1 MSSFRTV
8 SRLVLAGASAL
19 CCVLA
24 PVVGLAQS
32 SSPPRLQLKQHFQAH
47 QLQGESLIQV
57 GFAPS
62 SRHFFTVA
70 SDGIAKIWTSPDQL
84 VMQFSQNPPA
94 MFFNARLEAD
104 NATLVT
110 AAYNG
115 LANLWSTHGSA
126 PRSFSPH
133 FSGVTDIAILPD
145 AHGLITTS
153 DDGFIR
159 FWSIDG
165 RLLKRIPQPGVSRH
179 LSVAP
184 HRQLVAVTQDIG
196 SVAVLTTTGRFL
208 QSFAT
213 AQGRLNDVIF
223 SPDERMLITAGFDG
237 TIKIW
242 QIDASNTPPL
252 LKRTIPA
259 QLGSGWV
266 EGLAINQSGLL
277 ASVSDDGILRLWSA
291 EGELLSNLKLSHGHL
306 LSVSFSPD
314 GHGLLAAA
322 QDGTVSSIELIQP
335 R

>member
-1 MSSFRTV
+1 MPFLQTV
-8 SRLVLAGASAL
+8 SQLALAGASAL

-32 SSPPRLQLKQHFQAH
+32 SSQPRLQLKQQFQAH
-47 QLQGESLIQV
+47 QLEGESLIQV

-70 SDGIAKIWTSPDQL
+70 SDGIAKVWTSPEQL
-84 VMQFSQNPPA
+84 QKQFSHNPPS

-115 LANLWSTHGSA
+115 FATLWSTQGSL
-126 PRSFSPH
+126 PRRFSPH
-133 FSGVTDIAILPD
+133 LSGVTDIAILP
-145 AHGLITTS
+145 AGHGLITTS

-165 RLLKRIPQPGVSRH
+165 RLLKRISQPGVSRH

-184 HRQLVAVTQDIG
+184 QRQLVVVTQDIG
-196 SVAVLTTTGRFL
+196 TIAVLTSTGRLL

-223 SPDERMLITAGFDG
+223 SPDERMLITGGFDG

-242 QIDASNTPPL
+242 QIDAPNLPPF
-252 LKRTIPA
+252 LKYTIPA
-259 QLGSGWV
+259 QPGSGWV
-266 EGLAINQSGLL
+266 EGVAINKSGLL
-277 ASVSDDGILRLWSA
+277 ASVSDDGFLRLWSA

-314 GHGLLAAA
+314 GHGLLVAA

-335 R
+335 

>member
-1 MSSFRTV
+1 MSSLRTV

-19 CCVLA
+19 CFVLA
-24 PVVGLAQS
+24 PVDGRAQS
-32 SSPPRLQLKQHFQAH
+32 SSPARLQLKQHFHAH
-47 QLQGESLIQV
+47 RLQGESLIQV

-70 SDGIAKIWTSPDQL
+70 SDGLAKVWTSPDQL
-84 VMQFSQNPPA
+84 LMQFSQNPPS
-94 MFFNARLEAD
+94 MFFNARFDAD

-115 LANLWSTHGSA
+115 LATLWSTQGSP
-126 PRSFSPH
+126 PRSFGPH
-133 FSGVTDIAILPD
+133 LSGVTDIAILP
-145 AHGLITTS
+145 AGHGLITTS

-165 RLLKRIPQPGVSRH
+165 RLLKRISQPGVSRH

-184 HRQLVAVTQDIG
+184 HRQIVAVTQDIG
-196 SVAVLTTTGRFL
+196 TVAVLTTTGKLL

-223 SPDERMLITAGFDG
+223 SPDERILITAGFDG

-242 QIDASNTPPL
+242 QIDASNSPPL

-266 EGLAINQSGLL
+266 EGLAINQFGLL

-291 EGELLSNLKLSHGHL
+291 AGELLSSLKLSHGHP
-306 LSVSFSPD
+306 VSYTHLTLP
-314 GHGLLAAA
+314 
-322 QDGTVSSIELIQP
+322 TKRIV
-335 R
+335 